1 MNIGG
6 TSYVTHFGIDWPAGT
21 HRVLACLNL
30 AKKWRLFRE
39 ERGIDV
45 RDPGDR
51 LEEALRLLLPSLKMS
66 PWTVQMIHDFAEHDE
81 YHMLGGAASGKSHAI
96 AACSIAMWI
105 TDPLDT
111 AVVISSATLTD
122 LRTRAWSPVTT
133 LFTELKNNRLGFAI
147 PGKLVANQ
155 YAIVNEKDEALA
167 ATQAARA
174 AIQGRS
180 LDEGRIVGL
189 HVPWVVFMVDELA
202 LVRDMDSLQQNI
214 ANIRTGTLGFKFCTA
229 SNPEPWDHPTSL
241 YYRPPK
247 GVRLTPDTGS
257 WVSARGH
264 FCRHF
269 NGERSPVALD
279 PRLRL
284 DYPFLMTRENIAA
297 TLADCDGSRDHPR
310 YMRMVV
316 GFPSENVTRD
326 PVVLDPATARANR
339 ITEAMPPPLGG
350 GARRRI
356 ALCAGVDPAYSEGGD
371 DAVYAGAEVAEQ
383 DGRVWLDFGGRV
395 SRLPLSSASP
405 LPVSRQLLDGVVGR
419 LRSDGGPQIG
429 ALYADSSGNQSLADL
444 VDMLVAPGCGR
455 VNSSARASDRPV
467 RCHDSRPA
475 REHIRDRGT
484 EAWVVLAAF
493 CEAGMVRGLPQAAA
507 DGLTTRRFV
516 MKADGE
522 VQMPLRLEPKDSF
535 SKRFKGSPND
545 TDACALAALAA
556 KEVLAVS
563 PFGYLPPPVQS
574 AVAPGTSAAP
584 ACTNATAC
592 EEDYGSSGDD
602 GFFDYGVD

>member
-1 MNIGG
+1 
-6 TSYVTHFGIDWPAGT
+6 
-21 HRVLACLNL
+21 
-30 AKKWRLFRE
+30 
-39 ERGIDV
+39 
-45 RDPGDR
+45 
-51 LEEALRLLLPSLKMS
+51 
-66 PWTVQMIHDFAEHDE
+66 
-81 YHMLGGAASGKSHAI
+81 
-96 AACSIAMWI
+96 
-105 TDPLDT
+105 
-111 AVVISSATLTD
+111 
-122 LRTRAWSPVTT
+122 
-133 LFTELKNNRLGFAI
+133 
-147 PGKLVANQ
+147 
-155 YAIVNEKDEALA
+155 
-167 ATQAARA
+167 
-174 AIQGRS
+174 
-180 LDEGRIVGL
+180 
-189 HVPWVVFMVDELA
+189 
-202 LVRDMDSLQQNI
+202 
-214 ANIRTGTLGFKFCTA
+214 
-229 SNPEPWDHPTSL
+229 
-241 YYRPPK
+241 
-247 GVRLTPDTGS
+247 
-257 WVSARGH
+257 
-264 FCRHF
+264 
-269 NGERSPVALD
+269 
-279 PRLRL
+279 
-284 DYPFLMTRENIAA
+284 
-297 TLADCDGSRDHPR
+297 
-310 YMRMVV
+310 
-316 GFPSENVTRD
+316 
-326 PVVLDPATARANR
+326 
-339 ITEAMPPPLGG
+339 MPPPLNGG
-350 GARRRI
+350 SRRRI

-455 VNSSARASDRPV
+455 VNSSSRASDKPV
-467 RCHDSRPA
+467 RCHDARPA

-563 PFGYLPPPVQS
+563 PFSYLPPPVQS